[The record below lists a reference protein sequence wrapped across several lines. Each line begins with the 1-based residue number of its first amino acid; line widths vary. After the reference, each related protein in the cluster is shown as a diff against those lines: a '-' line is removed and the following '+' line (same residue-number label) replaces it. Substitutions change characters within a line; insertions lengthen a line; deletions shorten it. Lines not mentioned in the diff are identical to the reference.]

1 MLDAI
6 YLNGW
11 GIVGVLVVL
20 ILISSHFYAF
30 YRGHQRGLGQFR
42 LSNPFGPA
50 PIHPSPD
57 AQMQRDYE
65 AMKNGYRTV
74 LHEKSML
81 ERTVGNL
88 IEENRLLEE
97 KITAS
102 AKPVRKPRAKTGTA
116 SDGK

>member
-11 GIVGVLVVL
+11 GIIGVTVVL
-20 ILISSHFYAF
+20 ILISSHFYA
-30 YRGHQRGLGQFR
+30 YYSGHRRGLGQFR

-65 AMKNGYRTV
+65 AMKNGYHTV

-81 ERTVGNL
+81 ERTVGSL
-88 IEENRLLEE
+88 IEENRILEE
-97 KITAS
+97 KVTAS
-102 AKPVRKPRAKTGTA
+102 AKPVRTRKPRTA